1 MLANLLQDLRYSL
14 HGFALRPV
22 FAATVVLTLALGIG
36 VNVAVFSL
44 YDQIMLRELPVS
56 RPNELVKV
64 VSPGPRAGMQLGNQ
78 QGPNDEG
85 FSYPL
90 FRDLEAAGDADVDL
104 AASWIAQVS
113 LGYAERTVRRSAV
126 LVTADYFSVLGIG
139 AALGRALGPQDVI
152 DSEPPAAVVLS
163 FDYWTTDF
171 GADPSVLGTTLVV
184 SGQPLEIVGVAPRGF
199 VGTTPGE
206 SIAVFAP
213 ATLEWFR
220 SPILR
225 MPIIEDRLFSYL
237 YVFGRLRPGVLREAA
252 EGRLNA
258 VFRAVL
264 SDVEVPAALANGEA
278 GEIDELRART
288 LSLVPGAR
296 GQTRAPE
303 FARTPLVVFFAAT
316 ATILLIACV
325 NLANLMFA
333 RAAGRVGEIAVRA
346 SLGAARRRL
355 YALLSV
361 EALLLAGFA
370 ALLSLP
376 VALGVL
382 RVVDALQPPGL
393 RVFAL
398 GLDPRMIAVAC
409 AIAAASAV
417 VFALAPMVK
426 LVGTDPVRA
435 LQANG
440 LRAFG
445 GKNVGRVR
453 FTLATTQIALSMSL
467 LVLAALFAQSLA
479 NAARVDLGLRTES
492 IVTFQV
498 SPSVSGYSLERGTQA
513 LEALERELA
522 AQPGV
527 TGVSTSALSLLSG
540 QRWSSSVAVEGLE
553 QAQGEGS
560 GVNVNEVGTGL
571 LEVLDIPL
579 LRGRGFTNADM
590 ARDAPE
596 VAIVNETFAKRFN
609 LGDDPIGKRLS
620 FNRSPPNVE
629 IVGLVRDAAYNA
641 VKAPFVA
648 QVMRPRGQ
656 SGGFGVGATF
666 YVRTTQTADAVLAAV
681 PDIVARVDPNLP
693 VNDLRTFESQVRRSL
708 QTDWLLVTLA
718 GLLAT
723 IATLLAAIGIY
734 GVLSYMV
741 AQRSREI
748 GLRLALGAEP
758 TRVRR
763 MVMKQVG
770 WMVAIG
776 VPIGIGAALFV
787 GDLARSLLFGLAPTD
802 PFAAAGAAAVLAVA
816 VLGASYWPARRASR
830 VDPVVALRAE

>member
-126 LVTADYFSVLGIG
+126 LVTADYFSVLGVG
-139 AALGRALGPQDVI
+139 AALGRVLGAQDVV

-163 FDYWTTDF
+163 FDYWTRDF
-171 GADPSVLGTTLVV
+171 GADPSAIGKTLVV

-258 VFRAVL
+258 AFRAVL

>member
-1 MLANLLQDLRYSL
+1 M
-14 HGFALRPV
+14 
-22 FAATVVLTLALGIG
+22 
-36 VNVAVFSL
+36 
-44 YDQIMLRELPVS
+44 
-56 RPNELVKV
+56 
-64 VSPGPRAGMQLGNQ
+64 
-78 QGPNDEG
+78 
-85 FSYPL
+85 
-90 FRDLEAAGDADVDL
+90 
-104 AASWIAQVS
+104 
-113 LGYAERTVRRSAV
+113 
-126 LVTADYFSVLGIG
+126 
-139 AALGRALGPQDVI
+139 
-152 DSEPPAAVVLS
+152 
-163 FDYWTTDF
+163 
-171 GADPSVLGTTLVV
+171 
-184 SGQPLEIVGVAPRGF
+184 
-199 VGTTPGE
+199 
-206 SIAVFAP
+206 
-213 ATLEWFR
+213 
-220 SPILR
+220 
-225 MPIIEDRLFSYL
+225 
-237 YVFGRLRPGVLREAA
+237 FGRLRPGVLREAA

-258 VFRAVL
+258 VFRAVMG
-264 SDVEVPAALANGEA
+264 DVEVPAALANGET

-288 LSLVPGAR
+288 LSLAPGAR
-296 GQTRAPE
+296 GQTRAPD
-303 FARTPLVVFFAAT
+303 FARTPLAVFFAAT

-333 RAAGRVGEIAVRA
+333 RAAGRVGEVAVRV
-346 SLGAARRRL
+346 SLGAGRRRL
-355 YALLSV
+355 YTLLSV
-361 EALLLAGFA
+361 EALLLAGLA

-398 GLDPRMIAVAC
+398 GLDLRMIATAC
-409 AIAAASAV
+409 AIAALSAV

-426 LVGTDPVRA
+426 LVGADPVHA

-445 GKNVGRVR
+445 GKNIGRVR

-498 SPSVSGYSLERGTQA
+498 SPSVSGYSLERGTQV
-513 LEALERELA
+513 LEAMEREFA

-527 TGVSTSALSLLSG
+527 VAVSTSALSLLSG
-540 QRWSSSVAVEGLE
+540 QRWSSSVAIEGFE

-560 GVNVNEVGTGL
+560 GISVNEVGTDL
-571 LEVLDIPL
+571 LEVLGIPL
-579 LRGRGFTNADM
+579 LRGRGFTDADM

-596 VAIVNETFAKRFN
+596 VAIVNETFAKRFG

-620 FNRSPPNVE
+620 FNRAPPNVE
-629 IVGLVRDAAYNA
+629 IIGLVRDAAYNA

-666 YVRTTQTADAVLAAV
+666 YVRTMLSADALLAAV
-681 PDIVARVDPNLP
+681 SDIVARVDSNLP
-693 VNDLRTFESQVRRSL
+693 VNDLRTFDAQVRRSL
-708 QTDWLLVTLA
+708 QTDWLLMTLA

-723 IATLLAAIGIY
+723 VATLLAAIGIY

-770 WMVAIG
+770 WMVAVG
-776 VPIGIGAALFV
+776 VPVGIGAALFV

-802 PFAAAGAAAVLAVA
+802 PFAAAGAAVVLAVA

-830 VDPVVALRAE
+830 VDPVVALRGE

>member
-1 MLANLLQDLRYSL
+1 M
-14 HGFALRPV
+14 
-22 FAATVVLTLALGIG
+22 
-36 VNVAVFSL
+36 
-44 YDQIMLRELPVS
+44 
-56 RPNELVKV
+56 
-64 VSPGPRAGMQLGNQ
+64 
-78 QGPNDEG
+78 
-85 FSYPL
+85 
-90 FRDLEAAGDADVDL
+90 
-104 AASWIAQVS
+104 
-113 LGYAERTVRRSAV
+113 
-126 LVTADYFSVLGIG
+126 
-139 AALGRALGPQDVI
+139 
-152 DSEPPAAVVLS
+152 
-163 FDYWTTDF
+163 
-171 GADPSVLGTTLVV
+171 
-184 SGQPLEIVGVAPRGF
+184 
-199 VGTTPGE
+199 
-206 SIAVFAP
+206 
-213 ATLEWFR
+213 
-220 SPILR
+220 
-225 MPIIEDRLFSYL
+225 
-237 YVFGRLRPGVLREAA
+237 
-252 EGRLNA
+252 
-258 VFRAVL
+258 
-264 SDVEVPAALANGEA
+264 
-278 GEIDELRART
+278 
-288 LSLVPGAR
+288 
-296 GQTRAPE
+296 
-303 FARTPLVVFFAAT
+303 FFAAT

-355 YALLSV
+355 YALLSI

-370 ALLSLP
+370 AVLSLP

-398 GLDPRMIAVAC
+398 GLDLRMIATAC
-409 AIAAASAV
+409 AIAALSAV

-426 LVGTDPVRA
+426 LVGTDPVHA

-453 FTLATTQIALSMSL
+453 FTLATTQIALSMAL

-498 SPSVSGYSLERGTQA
+498 SPSVSGYSLERGTQV
-513 LEALERELA
+513 LEAMERELA

-527 TGVSTSALSLLSG
+527 TAVSTSAVTLLSG
-540 QRWSSSVAVEGLE
+540 QRWSQAVAVEGFE
-553 QAQGEGS
+553 QAQAEGS
-560 GVNVNEVGTGL
+560 GINVNEVGTDL
-571 LEVLDIPL
+571 LEVLGIPL

-590 ARDAPE
+590 VRDAPE
-596 VAIVNETFAKRFN
+596 VAIVNETFARRFG

-641 VKAPFVA
+641 IKAPFVA

-681 PDIVARVDPNLP
+681 PDIVASVDSNLP

-770 WMVAIG
+770 WMVAVG
-776 VPIGIGAALFV
+776 VPVGIGAALFV

-802 PFAAAGAAAVLAVA
+802 PFAAAGAAVVLAAA

-830 VDPVVALRAE
+830 VDPVVALRGE